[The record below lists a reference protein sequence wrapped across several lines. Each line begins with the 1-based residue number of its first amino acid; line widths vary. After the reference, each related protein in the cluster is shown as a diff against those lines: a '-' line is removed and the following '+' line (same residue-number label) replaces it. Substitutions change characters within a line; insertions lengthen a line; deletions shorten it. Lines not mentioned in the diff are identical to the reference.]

1 MTKGDGGLGPDRSGI
16 LMDPSTMTAPV
27 LELTGVTKAYGAL
40 RPLRIEHLALAPGD
54 EVALLGL
61 DQPAAEMLVNLVT
74 GASLPDAG
82 QVRIFG
88 TLTSE
93 ITDSNDWLPFLD
105 RFGIV
110 SDRSALLESMTVL
123 QNLSVPFSLDI
134 EPPSSDVAARAAAI
148 AADAGVAPV
157 LLDRRVGDLD
167 PLSLLRVRLARA
179 LALEPRVLLLEHPS
193 ATLPRAD
200 VVPFAVSVRTLTE
213 RRGLATLAITADGEC
228 AGAISSAALMLEPAT
243 GRLRRI

>member
-1 MTKGDGGLGPDRSGI
+1 
-16 LMDPSTMTAPV
+16 MDPSTMTAPV

-40 RPLRIEHLALAPGD
+40 RPLRIEHLALIPGD

-74 GASLPDAG
+74 GASLPDTG

-88 TLTSE
+88 TATSE
-93 ITDSNDWLPFLD
+93 ITDSTEWLPFLD

-110 SDRSALLESMTVL
+110 SDRSALLESMTVV

-134 EPPSSDVAARAAAI
+134 EPPSPEIAARAASI
-148 AADAGVAPV
+148 AADAGVARV
-157 LLDRRVGDLD
+157 LLDRKVAELD
-167 PLSLLRVRLARA
+167 SLSLMRVRLARA

-193 ATLPRAD
+193 ATLARAD
-200 VVPFAVSVRTLTE
+200 VVPFAVTVRTVTE
-213 RRGLATLAITADGEC
+213 RRSLATLAITADGEF
-228 AGAISSAALMLEPAT
+228 AGAVSTCALMLEPAT
-243 GRLRRI
+243 GRLKRL